1 MAEQEKQEKVENVTS
16 APPDAPQ
23 DSKPAAKVLP
33 WVLLALVIIA
43 LAAFGFLVGRMFGTR
58 GHAQTI
64 DAAERAPTDEPTRSP
79 ETAAAQDPGEGVFY
93 DLDPVVANLNE
104 PGVTRYVRVAL
115 TLELNGAAPGKEA
128 PASLD
133 QKKPLMKHWLTLYLA
148 NQTLEEI
155 RGEKNLLRMQ
165 TQISDGLNQTLF
177 PGTKPQIKRI
187 LFKEFAI
194 Q

>member
-1 MAEQEKQEKVENVTS
+1 VAEQEEVEKEKS
-16 APPDAPQ
+16 APAEAGKDV
-23 DSKPAAKVLP
+23 KPPAKILP
-33 WVLLALVIIA
+33 WVITALLVMV
-43 LAAFGFLVGRMFGTR
+43 LAGAGFGVGRLFGTR
-58 GHAQTI
+58 GRARTAT
-64 DAAERAPTDEPTRSP
+64 AAEPVKAGESAPRQGSVESKNT
-79 ETAAAQDPGEGVFY
+79 GEGWYY

-104 PGVTRYVRVAL
+104 PGVTRYARVAL
-115 TLELNGAAPGKEA
+115 TLEMNSTNAQKETT
-128 PASLD
+128 ASLD

-165 TQISDGLNQTLF
+165 AQILDGFNQALF
-177 PGTKPQIKRI
+177 PNAKPQIQRI